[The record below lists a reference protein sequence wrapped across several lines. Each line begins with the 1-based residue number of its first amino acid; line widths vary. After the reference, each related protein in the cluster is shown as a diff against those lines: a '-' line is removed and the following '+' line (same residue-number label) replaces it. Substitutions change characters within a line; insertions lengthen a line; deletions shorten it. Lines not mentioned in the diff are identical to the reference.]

1 MNAEV
6 RRGWRNAVLCTAALV
21 VWSAG
26 AAVYDVKRFGAV
38 GDGVAKD
45 TVAIQKAIDA
55 AAAAGGGTVEV
66 PAGTYLTGSLYLKS
80 NVDFFVSQGATLKG
94 SPDKEDYNPPDV
106 CPQNSWSKVECANG
120 GHLLLCIEQKNVTLR
135 GPGTIDG
142 NCAPFLIGPDGR
154 QYSYGHIPWRP
165 SQMVYFVECENVRVQ
180 DLRLRNSPYWSL
192 FLHGCTHVF
201 VRGLDVRT
209 GRKWH
214 SPEDCFVGQGDCI
227 DIDCCQHVSVSD
239 CQLYGSDDGITLRA
253 CRQRLK
259 RPQDTRYVT
268 IQNCTI
274 STHSCAFR
282 FGVGDG
288 KVSNVT
294 VSNIVIW
301 ETRAAFDFCTSWG
314 KTGVSYDNIMI
325 GNVVVEECRWF
336 FRASYHG
343 IAGTDMRGIRM
354 HDIKATVKA
363 NSPLWG
369 KTDKLE
375 NSLIWGRGDNP
386 IRDVRF
392 INVECNTPIEL
403 INVEG
408 CEIVGGTL
416 KAAALSPSEMSDR
429 RQKIEN
435 GYHPN

>member
-6 RRGWRNAVLCTAALV
+6 RRGWQNVALCTAAFV

-94 SPDKEDYNPPDV
+94 SPDKEDY
-106 CPQNSWSKVECANG
+106 
-120 GHLLLCIEQKNVTLR
+120 
-135 GPGTIDG
+135 
-142 NCAPFLIGPDGR
+142 
-154 QYSYGHIPWRP
+154 
-165 SQMVYFVECENVRVQ
+165 
-180 DLRLRNSPYWSL
+180 
-192 FLHGCTHVF
+192 
-201 VRGLDVRT
+201 
-209 GRKWH
+209 
-214 SPEDCFVGQGDCI
+214 
-227 DIDCCQHVSVSD
+227 
-239 CQLYGSDDGITLRA
+239 
-253 CRQRLK
+253 
-259 RPQDTRYVT
+259 
-268 IQNCTI
+268 
-274 STHSCAFR
+274 
-282 FGVGDG
+282 
-288 KVSNVT
+288 
-294 VSNIVIW
+294 
-301 ETRAAFDFCTSWG
+301 
-314 KTGVSYDNIMI
+314 
-325 GNVVVEECRWF
+325 
-336 FRASYHG
+336 YH
-343 IAGTDMRGIRM
+343 
-354 HDIKATVKA
+354 
-363 NSPLWG
+363 
-369 KTDKLE
+369 
-375 NSLIWGRGDNP
+375 P